1 MKNFCLMAGPGLQ
14 IWYGEEVIWDKDS
27 LELGMDVF

>member
-1 MKNFCLMAGPGLQ
+1 MKISCHMAGSGLP
-14 IWYGEEVIWDKDS
+14 IWDGEKVIWDKDS